1 MKFTTT
7 LRVRYAETDQM
18 GVVYHGN
25 YFAWLE
31 IGRVELL
38 RSLGFTYA
46 ALEKE
51 GCGLPVVEASCRYRL
66 PARYDDLL
74 TIETVVKALRG
85 SIVLFTYRVLRGQ
98 ELLAEAETKH
108 VAVDREMR
116 PRKLPE
122 REHAAILTIL
132 D

>member
-1 MKFTTT
+1 MKFKTT

-31 IGRVELL
+31 VGRVELL

-46 ALEKE
+46 ALEAE

-74 TIETVVKALRG
+74 TIETTVKALRG
-85 SIVLFTYRVLRGQ
+85 SIVLFSYQILRGE

-108 VAVDREMR
+108 VAVDRTMR

-122 REHAAILTIL
+122 REHAAILAIL
-132 D
+132 H